1 MTAFS
6 DKSESIASLAQSL
19 TKALGELSD
28 VVKTQTARAGAY
40 SYSYATIADA
50 LGMARPILAKHGIAL
65 MQTAECNEDYVV
77 VHTTIMHESGE
88 YITHQPTRLSAGQDA
103 QKAGSA
109 ITYARR
115 YSLMAALG
123 LATEDDDGA
132 SAPKREAPPM
142 PKAYPK
148 PAEKKPATPGFRTA
162 DKVDGLSF
170 EERASLLKVIG
181 GLRQT
186 NEATRDFCRRALD
199 EADAELLSDL
209 SDEDLMKL
217 RKALTDIRQATVEA

>member
-6 DKSESIASLAQSL
+6 DKSESIASLAKSL

-77 VHTTIMHESGE
+77 VHTTMMHESGE
-88 YITHQPTRLSAGQDA
+88 YLTHQPTRLPAGQDA
-103 QKAGSA
+103 QKTGSA

-115 YSLMAALG
+115 YAMMAALG

-132 SAPKREAPPM
+132 SAPSKPTV
-142 PKAYPK
+142 PKAK
-148 PAEKKPATPGFRTA
+148 PTPAPAPAKTFRTA
-162 DKVDGLSF
+162 DKIDGLSF
-170 EERASLLKVIG
+170 EERANLLKVIG
-181 GLRQT
+181 GLAQT
-186 NEATRDFCRRALD
+186 NEATRDFCTRALD
-199 EADAELLSDL
+199 EANVELLSDL

-217 RKALTDIRQATVEA
+217 RKSLTEIRQATVEA

>member
-6 DKSESIASLAQSL
+6 DKSESICALAKAV
-19 TKALGELSD
+19 TKAYGELSD
-28 VVKTQTARAGAY
+28 VVKTQTAKAGAY

-50 LGMARPILAKHGIAL
+50 LGMARPILSKHGLAV
-65 MQTAECNEDYVV
+65 MQTAECTSEDVV
-77 VHTTIMHESGE
+77 VHTTVMHESGE
-88 YITHQPTRLSAGQDA
+88 YITHMPTRLAAGADA
-103 QKAGSA
+103 QKTGSA

-132 SAPKREAPPM
+132 SAPSRRSPVPKAAPKPSAPPQ
-142 PKAYPK
+142 
-148 PAEKKPATPGFRTA
+148 PAKPGFRSA
-162 DKVDGLSF
+162 DKLDGLSND
-170 EERASLLKVIG
+170 ERTNLLRIIND
-181 GLRQT
+181 LRMT
-186 NEATRDFCRRALD
+186 NDVTKDFTVRALN

-217 RKALTDIRQATVEA
+217 RKALT